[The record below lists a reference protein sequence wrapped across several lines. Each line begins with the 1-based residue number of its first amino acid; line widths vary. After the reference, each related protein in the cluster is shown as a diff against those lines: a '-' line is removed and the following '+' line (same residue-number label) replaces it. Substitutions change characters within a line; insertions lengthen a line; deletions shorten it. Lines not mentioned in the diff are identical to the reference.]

1 MEYLMKRREAKD
13 VHEKTVLDSF
23 KTMLAKEGRVLSILE
38 RPDPPDAIVDI
49 DGNKSWIEITEAM
62 FNKDYARNITSFPP
76 DDAAHVYSEQNLL
89 GESEET
95 FEQNVIKV
103 VSKKYEKASIR
114 SIYSTNGSGILLVG
128 LFSPF
133 VDIEVINDLSQVV
146 SEIVRN
152 NDARFNQVYF
162 YDRAHNFYKV
172 V

>member
-1 MEYLMKRREAKD
+1 MKRREAKE
-13 VHEKTVLDSF
+13 VHEKTILGSF
-23 KTMLAKEGRVLSILE
+23 KTMLAKEGHVLSILGH
-38 RPDPPDAIVDI
+38 PDPPDAIVEI
-49 DGNKSWIEITEAM
+49 DGIKSWIEITEAM
-62 FNKDYARNITSFPP
+62 FNKDYARNITFLPA
-76 DDAAHVYSEQNLL
+76 DDAAHVHSDKNLL

-103 VSKKYEKASIR
+103 VAKKYEKSSIR
-114 SIYSTNGSGILLVG
+114 SIYNTNGSGILLVG

-133 VDIEVINDLSQVV
+133 VDLEVINDLSQVV